1 MPKYYIEDNE
11 VAILFYAYLHSKGL
25 KDVSEEERF
34 DLAVKAARKILEPA
48 LSYYKTQPEIA
59 ARHYAK
65 VYREGKDISD
75 TIEGLI
81 RVSEQEPINGE
92 ENRPLLAYDTLA
104 YMSSLLRLG
113 PRPIPDAL
121 SDFAHDVL
129 EDTSKD
135 ETDKKRPRPTKR
147 GRRID
152 TNLARDYGL
161 CYTYDQML
169 HWGYIKFRIE
179 KKDKDHD
186 EDEKHCSYRGASTID
201 IVGCAYEQ
209 ETGEKFTYSRLEQII
224 LSNYWRNNVLDKLKW
239 FESLAAD

>member
-1 MPKYYIEDNE
+1 MPRYYIEDNE
-11 VAILFYAYLHSKGL
+11 VAILFFSFLHSKGL
-25 KDVSEEERF
+25 ENVSEEERF
-34 DLAVKAARKILEPA
+34 DLAVNAAKRILEPA
-48 LSYYKTQPEIA
+48 LSYYNTRPEIA

-65 VYREGKDISD
+65 VYREGEDISD

-92 ENRPLLAYDTLA
+92 ENRPLLAYDTIA
-104 YMSSLLRLG
+104 CMSSLLRLG

-129 EDTSKD
+129 EDTIKD

-161 CYTYDQML
+161 CYTYEQML
-169 HWGYIKFRIE
+169 NWGYIRFRIE
-179 KKDKDHD
+179 KKDKDND
-186 EDEKHCSYRGASTID
+186 EDEKYCSYKGASTID
-201 IVGCAYEQ
+201 IVGCAYEKV
-209 ETGEKFTYSRLEQII
+209 TGKKVTYSRMEQII
-224 LSNYWRNNVLDKLKW
+224 LSNYWQNNVLDILKW